1 MALDNA
7 DDLNMLGRRADNG
20 EGELGEEPK
29 LSWRSLEASWA
40 SSFAELIDRLED
52 EVSETPDPAPESRL
66 ESVRGRMEGDCTSP
80 PLEGL
85 ILRATAVPVLG
96 KFVRALFAGGRTKRS
111 AMADGGDL
119 GRAVRR
125 GRLPGGE
132 VESSRCWFFINVGV
146 NSGPSSNDRNRE
158 ESSDSR
164 SSNRKW
170 G

>member
-1 MALDNA
+1 
-7 DDLNMLGRRADNG
+7 MLGRRADNG

-29 LSWRSLEASWA
+29 LSRRCLG

-52 EVSETPDPAPESRL
+52 EVSETPDAAPESRP
-66 ESVRGRMEGDCTSP
+66 ESVRSRREGDCTSP
-80 PLEGL
+80 PLVGL
-85 ILRATAVPVLG
+85 MLRAPAVPVLG
-96 KFVRALFAGGRTKRS
+96 KCVRALFVGGRTKRS
-111 AMADGGDL
+111 AMVDGGDL

-132 VESSRCWFFINVGV
+132 MESSRCWFLIKVGV
-146 NSGPSSNDRNRE
+146 NSGPSSSDKNRE
-158 ESSDSR
+158 ESNDSR